1 MRLFRVLLALLLAA
15 EPLQAQPAVDIISR
29 YSVPVDEAAAS
40 ATEDSAP
47 QGSGK
52 RLAALEADLSLVS
65 ETLEG
70 FAHPEDADK
79 ALLSAK
85 SRLPA
90 DIAPYFRD
98 RAAALNALY
107 RTLAVVDYTWA
118 LRFPNPSCEPAV
130 NRAVLLRSDDG
141 LFVDPASGVASEWI
155 GALLGTD
162 AKTTSVES
170 ALDRASA
177 SVPLSQAEYAR
188 LRASQNQIT
197 QALTSKGA
205 AGAER
210 AALYCKRAE
219 ARTRLAAANRVTG
232 TVLAARSSAETIS
245 RQGVV
250 IIAGV
255 TAEGLEARG
264 AGVVIDTK
272 FGIRVLSDR
281 RLGTGEVTAL
291 FDGNRAPVGLEI
303 EREDENAG
311 LILLRPEGDLG
322 EPLTL
327 AAAAPKKDDLVFAL
341 AHSERLGA
349 WTKTQGL
356 VTAADQNQF
365 QTDAVADASM
375 AGGAVLDENGKVAG
389 ILVLRPAGDA
399 VGDWPVGVSA
409 LALKAWIESGEAP
422 SISPVNL
429 KDEGTTK
436 ILTASR
442 PLLESVAVGT
452 GASAAGYGFDTQ
464 TQWGTVHARCMANC
478 DDSSPGSSYSDNGS
492 AELGAALGKLAAV
505 GAQALIFQ
513 GIPALMRGIGSLFK
527 SKPRPPKVAPPA
539 PEIKIAPKIVEP
551 VKEEPP
557 IECRISKVD
566 EPANIGIETVELK
579 VRFSCSDKSVP
590 VGNRKISFTLG
601 WENEV
606 PAYRVIV
613 ATTDADGY
621 ASISFHID
629 NAVANAARSFNDLD
643 RFDPEKNL
651 TREVES
657 VAEDGPPA
665 EAGEAQG
672 GGLINA
678 SDSKPVQAENK
689 KRDAGPQA
697 RPKSSSVVDYALGGT
712 GARIRSVAR
721 VVADREVAGAVA
733 GRAAARTAVGEA
745 VAEGAAGG
753 TLVGGARLPGGKY
766 ILGVVAVAF
775 TVNWA
780 VGKIRGRNKPH
791 AALTSNQP
799 GDSSA
804 PKPDPF
810 AALRE
815 SAAVGEDEDEC
826 AEARRRGDILAQ
838 FIDGTRLAPGFL
850 NKHEGGEADGHT
862 LRKHVID
869 LPGRDKAEFIRW
881 MSSRIDPENE
891 NRESSSAFY
900 DQTIAEEAIRLA
912 IEARKAEIAAWRFDE
927 KGRNSTQFSFPGDA
941 VFVGLGIRTGETGTT
956 HWRGLTMR
964 LTRMPVCRIA
974 INSAWPRYP

>member
-40 ATEDSAP
+40 APEDSAP

-65 ETLEG
+65 EALEG
-70 FAHPEDADK
+70 FAHPQDAGK

-90 DIAPYFRD
+90 GIAPYFRD
-98 RAAALNALY
+98 RAAALDALY

-118 LRFPNPSCEPAV
+118 LRFPNPSCEPAA
-130 NRAVLLRSDDG
+130 NREVLLRSDDG
-141 LFVDPASGVASEWI
+141 LFIDPASGVASEWI
-155 GALLGTD
+155 GALLGPD
-162 AKTTSVES
+162 AKATSVES

-177 SVPLSQAEYAR
+177 TVPPSQAEYAR
-188 LRASQNQIT
+188 LRASQNLIT
-197 QALTSKGA
+197 QALASNGPV
-205 AGAER
+205 GAER

-219 ARTRLAAANRVTG
+219 TRTRLAAANRITG
-232 TVLAARSSAETIS
+232 AVLAARSSAETVS

-281 RLGTGEVTAL
+281 RLGTGEVRAL
-291 FDGNRAPVGLEI
+291 FDGNRAPVALEI
-303 EREDENAG
+303 EREDEKAG

-327 AAAAPKKDDLVFAL
+327 AAATPKKDDLVFAL

-349 WTKTQGL
+349 WTRTQGL
-356 VTAADQNQF
+356 VTASDQNQF
-365 QTDAVADASM
+365 QTDAIADASM
-375 AGGAVLDENGKVAG
+375 AGGAVLDENGMVVG
-389 ILVLRPAGDA
+389 MLVLRPAGDA
-399 VGDWPVGVSA
+399 AGDWPVGVTA
-409 LALKAWIESGEAP
+409 PGLKAWIEGGEAP
-422 SISPVNL
+422 SISPVNI
-429 KDEGTTK
+429 KDGGTTK

-452 GASAAGYGFDTQ
+452 GATTAGYGFDTQ

-478 DDSSPGSSYSDNGS
+478 DDSTPGSSYSDNGS

-505 GAQALIFQ
+505 GAQALIFK

-557 IECRISKVD
+557 PIECQIAKVD
-566 EPANIGIETVELK
+566 EPASIGIETAVLK

-601 WENEV
+601 WEKEV
-606 PAYRVIV
+606 PAHRDIV
-613 ATTDADGY
+613 ATTDENGY

-643 RFDPEKNL
+643 RFDPEKN
-651 TREVES
+651 
-657 VAEDGPPA
+657 PPQEA
-665 EAGEAQG
+665 EAIAENEPTAQAGEVQG

-678 SDSKPVQAENK
+678 SDSKSVQAENK
-689 KRDAGPQA
+689 KKDAGPQA
-697 RPKSSSVVDYALGGT
+697 TPKSSNVVEYALGGT
-712 GARIRSVAR
+712 GVRIRSVAR

-753 TLVGGARLPGGKY
+753 TIVGGARLPGGKY

-780 VGKIRGRNKPH
+780 VGRIRGRNKPH
-791 AALTSNQP
+791 AALASNQP

-804 PKPDPF
+804 PKSDPF
-810 AALRE
+810 GALDKETAAISE
-815 SAAVGEDEDEC
+815 NEDEC
-826 AEARRRGDILAQ
+826 AKLAQ
-838 FIDGTRLAPGFL
+838 SGDTLARFIDNSRLAPGYL
-850 NKHEGGEADGHT
+850 QIHEDNGGHT
-862 LRKHVID
+862 IVEHVDGRETEIQQPYVFERIAKKKDLTKASVYVDLQTAENITRELIRNNQSKIESWIVATD
-869 LPGRDKAEFIRW
+869 LPQRGFFYQGNVNIGYGIGR
-881 MSSRIDPENE
+881 ENQE
-891 NRESSSAFY
+891 PVTRRNAKSYLNRTKKCKILIY
-900 DQTIAEEAIRLA
+900 T
-912 IEARKAEIAAWRFDE
+912 
-927 KGRNSTQFSFPGDA
+927 SFPD
-941 VFVGLGIRTGETGTT
+941 
-956 HWRGLTMR
+956 
-964 LTRMPVCRIA
+964 
-974 INSAWPRYP
+974 